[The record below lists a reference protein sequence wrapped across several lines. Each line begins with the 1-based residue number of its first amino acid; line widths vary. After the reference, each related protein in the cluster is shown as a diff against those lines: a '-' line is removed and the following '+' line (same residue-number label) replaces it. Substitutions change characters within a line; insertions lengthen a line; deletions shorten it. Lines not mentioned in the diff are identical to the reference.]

1 MTNKRTTIPTYSRS
15 DPPDPVEPY
24 KPHTIEENRVS
35 GELRALVLRVNI
47 AGRDRNVE
55 LTVGALQDHGLSGP
69 AAVEVLRSIQSTLE
83 DLVRALERRPETT
96 ESHSTDDQS

>member
-1 MTNKRTTIPTYSRS
+1 MTTVQTDYG
-15 DPPDPVEPY
+15 PPDPAEPY

-69 AAVEVLRSIQSTLE
+69 AAVEELRGIRVALE
-83 DLVRALERRPETT
+83 DLASLLKNGQGKELRSREDQR
-96 ESHSTDDQS
+96 ST